1 MGKKTLKSYPNRIR
15 EWRELKGLKQQ
26 ELADIVGLSK
36 VQISR
41 IELGDRGLSLDYAR
55 DIAKALDVSV
65 NDLAKKGKLRVAVQ
79 MDPMDGINIKGDSS
93 FALMLAAQA
102 RGYDVWHYDVGTL
115 TLDAGDRLTAWANPV
130 HDLQRVEGAHYRF
143 GEPKR
148 IDLGSDIDVV
158 LMRQDPP
165 FHVGYITATHL
176 LERIESETL
185 VVNNPASVRNAPEKV
200 MVLDYRQYMPPTLIT
215 RSADE
220 IRSFQKEHGAV
231 VIKPLHGNGGKAI
244 FRVPAEGDNLG
255 ALMEVFNTTWPEPH
269 MVQPFL
275 PDVAKGDKRI
285 VLIDG
290 EVAGAINR
298 RPGEG
303 EFRSNLAVGGSAEA
317 TELTARE
324 MEICAAM
331 GPRLKE
337 LGLIFVGIDVIGGE
351 WLTEINVT
359 SPTGIIAIDGFNGT
373 DTPGKI
379 WDAIEAR
386 LAK

>member
-1 MGKKTLKSYPNRIR
+1 MGIK
-15 EWRELKGLKQQ
+15 
-26 ELADIVGLSK
+26 
-36 VQISR
+36 
-41 IELGDRGLSLDYAR
+41 
-55 DIAKALDVSV
+55 
-65 NDLAKKGKLRVAVQ
+65 VAVQ
-79 MDPMDGINIKGDSS
+79 MDPIGGINIAGDSS
-93 FALMLAAQA
+93 FALMLSAQA
-102 RGYDVWHYDVGTL
+102 RGYDIWHYDVGTL
-115 TLDAGDRLTAWANPV
+115 TLDANDRLTAWAHPV
-130 HDLQRVEGAHYRF
+130 HDLRRVEGAHYRF
-143 GEPKR
+143 GQPER

-176 LERIESETL
+176 LERIERETL

-220 IRSFQKEHGAV
+220 IRDFQKTHGAV

-244 FRVPAEGDNLG
+244 FRIPAEGDNLG
-255 ALMEVFNTTWPEPH
+255 ALIEVFNTTWPEPH

-317 TELTARE
+317 TELTQRE
-324 MEICAAM
+324 REICAAM

-359 SPTGIIAIDGFNGT
+359 SPTGIIAIDRFNGT
-373 DTPGKI
+373 DSPGKI

-386 LAK
+386 LAA